1 MHVKYTDGPAALD
14 LPGRGRVERGE
25 PIEVTDE
32 RGHRLIAQGWEQVDE
47 KPKHKATSQKK
58 ESE

>member
-1 MHVKYTDGPAALD
+1 MKVRYTDGPAALD
-14 LPGRGRVERGE
+14 LLGRGRVERGE

-32 RGHRLIAQGWEQVDE
+32 RGKRLISQGWEKVDE
-47 KPKHKATSQKK
+47 PKHKATSHKK